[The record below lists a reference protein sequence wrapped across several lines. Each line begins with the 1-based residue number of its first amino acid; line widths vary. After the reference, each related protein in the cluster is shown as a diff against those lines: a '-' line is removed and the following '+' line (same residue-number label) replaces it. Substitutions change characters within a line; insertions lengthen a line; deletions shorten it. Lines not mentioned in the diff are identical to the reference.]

1 MRLDI
6 GHSGTDFRFRE
17 ARRLFDQGY
26 LPDTI
31 STDLNIFNI
40 GGPVFH
46 LAETMS
52 KVWALGVDL
61 RSVVAMVTSN
71 TARVIGH
78 GHELGS
84 LAVGRRA
91 EVSVLRIV
99 EGEIGLSDGHE
110 TVTTDRAL
118 TPFGCVRAGE
128 WIACADLPTF
138 ATAGRTW
145 VPGGDDE
152 DW

>member
-1 MRLDI
+1 M
-6 GHSGTDFRFRE
+6 FE
-17 ARRLFDQGY
+17 QGY

-61 RSVVAMVTSN
+61 ASVVAMASSN
-71 TARVIGH
+71 TARAIGR
-78 GHELGS
+78 GAEMGS
-84 LAVGRRA
+84 LAVGRVA
-91 EVSVLRIV
+91 DVSVMRIV
-99 EGEIGLSDGHE
+99 DGPVPLSDGHE
-110 TVTTDRAL
+110 TVVAEHGL
-118 TPFGCVRAGE
+118 VPVGCTRAGTWYPCE
-128 WIACADLPTF
+128 PLPTYK
-138 ATAGRTW
+138 TAGRTW
-145 VPGGDDE
+145 AGGSDDE